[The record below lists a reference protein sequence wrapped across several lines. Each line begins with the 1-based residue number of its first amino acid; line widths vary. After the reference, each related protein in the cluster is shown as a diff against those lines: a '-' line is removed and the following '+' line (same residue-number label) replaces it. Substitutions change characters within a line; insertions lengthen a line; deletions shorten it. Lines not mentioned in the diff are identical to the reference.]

1 MKIAVQ
7 ARMGSTR
14 LPGKMA
20 KLING
25 KPLIIFLLE
34 RLSEKFDKKDIVV
47 LTSNLRID
55 DVLDDICKTQNFKV
69 FRGEEKNVFNRYK
82 SYITENININEPIV
96 RLTGDNLL
104 IDLDLISEV
113 LKYHELKASVFTSTR
128 EIDSNNNVIR
138 YLPKGQSV
146 DVFNS
151 DCFKQIDEDK
161 LSDYDREHVIPIFYR
176 VFPVNLFKNYLVDE
190 KYHLSIDTEYDY
202 KRLLN
207 LIGKN
212 D

>member
-1 MKIAVQ
+1 MKIAIQ

-34 RLSEKFDKKDIVV
+34 RLSEKFDKEDIVV

-55 DVLDDICKTQNFKV
+55 DVLDEICRTKNFKV

-82 SYITENININEPIV
+82 SYVSENINSNEPIV

-104 IDLDLISEV
+104 IDLNLVSEV

-138 YLPKGQSV
+138 HLPKGQSV

-151 DCFKQIDEDK
+151 DCFMQIDEDK

-176 VFPVNLFKNYLVDE
+176 VFPVHLFKNYLVHE
-190 KYHLSIDTEYDY
+190 KYHLSIDTENDY

-207 LIGKN
+207 LIVEN